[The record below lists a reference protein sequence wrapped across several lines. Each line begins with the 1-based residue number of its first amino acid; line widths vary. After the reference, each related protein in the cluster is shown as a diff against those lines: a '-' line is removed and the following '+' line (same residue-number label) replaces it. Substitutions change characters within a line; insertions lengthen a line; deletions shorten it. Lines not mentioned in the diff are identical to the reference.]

1 MHKLYRT
8 PKERLARPLWALNNP
23 IDLKADIRSVR
34 LVRKQKAPNYS
45 ENDSA
50 YSSRN
55 VQRGPYEE
63 NTNMA
68 LHKENVALQS
78 KNDLARFGGFLMK
91 GYVTYVLKVYIIFPI
106 GPA

>member
-8 PKERLARPLWALNNP
+8 TEERLAMPLQVLNNP
-23 IDLKADIRSVR
+23 IDLKSGIRSVI
-34 LVRKQKAPNYS
+34 LVRKQKAPNYY

-55 VQRGPYEE
+55 VQQGPYEE

>member
-23 IDLKADIRSVR
+23 IDLKADIRPVR
-34 LVRKQKAPNYS
+34 LVRKQKAPHCS

-55 VQRGPYEE
+55 V
-63 NTNMA
+63 
-68 LHKENVALQS
+68 
-78 KNDLARFGGFLMK
+78 
-91 GYVTYVLKVYIIFPI
+91 
-106 GPA
+106 